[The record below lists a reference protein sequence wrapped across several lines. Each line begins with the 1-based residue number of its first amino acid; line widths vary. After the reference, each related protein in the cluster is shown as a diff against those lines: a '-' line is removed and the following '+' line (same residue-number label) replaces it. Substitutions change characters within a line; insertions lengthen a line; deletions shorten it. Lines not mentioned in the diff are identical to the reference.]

1 MKAHLQDASGRL
13 PTCLP
18 GLMQSV
24 LPAPVIPHAPN
35 ALAELAQASHD
46 LLPLQTQ
53 PNASL

>member
-13 PTCLP
+13 PICLP